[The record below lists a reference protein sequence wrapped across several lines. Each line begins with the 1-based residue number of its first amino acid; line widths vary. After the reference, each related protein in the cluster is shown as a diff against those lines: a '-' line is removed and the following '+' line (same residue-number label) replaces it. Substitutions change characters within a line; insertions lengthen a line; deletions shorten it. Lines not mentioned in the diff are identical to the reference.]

1 MEANLEEKVQDN
13 IKKEQGAKK
22 NWARSIFYLVV
33 GIIVAHLGVA
43 FFLLAELGSDPFTV
57 FVDGLSR
64 LINSSVGTAH
74 VIFLVSLMV
83 VMLFT
88 TKGYIKIGSVIFA
101 FCGGP
106 VIDFG
111 IWAFGGLIGA
121 ESPIFLRLFSVV
133 FGCITLA
140 LGIAI
145 TICSNA
151 GAGPNDLIS
160 VILADKLK
168 KQIRY
173 VRMAVDAI
181 FVGTGFLLGG
191 KIGVGTVIAILL
203 VGPSI
208 QFWLRLTKKVLGEM

>member
-1 MEANLEEKVQDN
+1 MEKSGS
-13 IKKEQGAKK
+13 IKAEDKRKSLV
-22 NWARSIFYLVV
+22 RSIVILLL
-33 GIIVAHLGVA
+33 GILVAHLGVA

-64 LINSSVGTAH
+64 VLHTSVGTSH
-74 VIFLVSLMV
+74 VLFLVSLMV
-83 VMLFT
+83 LMALT
-88 TKGYIKIGSVIFA
+88 TRGYIKLGSVIFA

-111 IWAFGGLIGA
+111 VWAFGGWIHGA
-121 ESPIFLRLFSVV
+121 APVALRIFSMV
-133 FGCITLA
+133 FGCVILA

-160 VILADKLK
+160 VILAEKLHK
-168 KQIRY
+168 ELRY
-173 VRMAVDAI
+173 VRMAVDSV
-181 FVGTGFLLGG
+181 FVISGYFMGG
-191 KIGVGTVIAILL
+191 KIGVGTVVAILL

-208 QFWLRLTKKVLGEM
+208 QFWLKHMKNLLGQS